1 MVIYG
6 DSHAAMWLGAMNF
19 IGIVA
24 HWKVVYLG
32 KGWCPADML
41 PYQNPPG
48 FGRSDGEY
56 ADCDEWHTFAINRI
70 NKINPQLVVIT
81 QEVRGKPNGTAYTA
95 AQWQQGLEHT
105 FEQLHV
111 PTSRIVVL
119 GNAPI
124 LPQSGPLCL
133 SRNSAHVQAC
143 SAPISASWTQYANAE
158 ETAATGAGARYISLV
173 PWFCSTTCTA
183 VIGNFEVYY
192 DDYHI
197 TDAYALFLTGVLS
210 QSLDLSAQG

>member
-1 MVIYG
+1 
-6 DSHAAMWLGAMNF
+6 MWLGAMNF
-19 IGIVA
+19 LGIVD

-48 FGRSDGEY
+48 LGRSDGEY
-56 ADCDEWHTFAINRI
+56 ADCDEWHKFAINRI
-70 NKINPQLVVIT
+70 NKISPQLVIIT

-95 AQWQQGLEHT
+95 AQWQQGLENT

-119 GNAPI
+119 GNTPS

-133 SRNSAHVQAC
+133 SRNSVNVQAC
-143 SAPISASWTQYANAE
+143 SAPNSASWTQYANAE
-158 ETAATGAGARYISLV
+158 EAAATGAGGRYISV
-173 PWFCSTTCTA
+173 IPWFCSTTCTA
-183 VIGNFEVYY
+183 VIGDFEVYL
-192 DDYHI
+192 DDHHI
-197 TDAYALFLTGVLS
+197 TDAYALFLTGVLG
-210 QSLDLSAQG
+210 QSLDLSAQR